1 MLGAMPVPPNSHLAM
16 MASDPAAEL
25 TRANAAGL
33 IARGLTRSFT
43 AHGLVS
49 LPEFTLRS
57 GRRADLFCLDAKSRI
72 TIVEIKSSVEDFRTD
87 QKWPDYLDYCDY
99 FYFAVP
105 QSFPQELIPE
115 DQGLMV
121 ADGYGATVIRESAEL
136 TLNAARRRALVL
148 QFAQLAA
155 QRLQSLI
162 DPDALP
168 GALESF

>member
-1 MLGAMPVPPNSHLAM
+1 MPVPPNSHLSTLA
-16 MASDPAAEL
+16 ADPSAAL

-33 IARGLTRSFT
+33 IARGLTRSFA

-57 GRRADLFCLDAKSRI
+57 GRRADLVCLDAKSRI
-72 TIVEIKSSVEDFRTD
+72 TIVEIKSSIEDFRTD
-87 QKWPDYLDYCDY
+87 QKWPDYLEFCDY

-105 QSFPQELIPE
+105 ESFPQELIPG

-136 TLNAARRRALVL
+136 SLNAARRRAVVL
-148 QFAQLAA
+148 QFAQAAA
-155 QRLQSLI
+155 QRLQLLA
-162 DPDALP
+162 DPDALAGSP
-168 GALESF
+168 ESF

>member
-1 MLGAMPVPPNSHLAM
+1 MPVPPNSHLAM
-16 MASDPAAEL
+16 MASDPAADPAAGL

-33 IARGLTRSFT
+33 IARGLTRSFA

-87 QKWPDYLDYCDY
+87 QKWPDYLDYCDH

-105 QSFPQELIPE
+105 ESFPQELIPG

>member
-1 MLGAMPVPPNSHLAM
+1 MPVPPNSHLVL
-16 MASDPAAEL
+16 PAVPSAEF

-33 IARGLTRSFT
+33 IARGLTRSFA

-49 LPEFTLRS
+49 LAEFTLRS
-57 GRRADLFCLDAKSRI
+57 GRRVDLFCLDAKSRI
-72 TIVEIKSSVEDFRTD
+72 TIVEIKSSIEDFRTD

-105 QSFPQELIPE
+105 ESFPQELIPE

-121 ADGYGATVIRESAEL
+121 ADRYGATVIRESGAF
-136 TLNAARRRALVL
+136 TLNATRRRALVL

-155 QRLQSLI
+155 QRLQSLT